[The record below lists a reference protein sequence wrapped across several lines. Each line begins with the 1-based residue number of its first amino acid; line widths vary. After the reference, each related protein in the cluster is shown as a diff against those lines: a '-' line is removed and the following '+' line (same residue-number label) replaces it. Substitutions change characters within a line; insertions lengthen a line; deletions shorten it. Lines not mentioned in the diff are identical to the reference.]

1 MDDHD
6 DRTTTLAGPEGT
18 ASGNGDGNG
27 NVVEF
32 PRKGRLGLRRR
43 RREKRFRIRKLRVL
57 IVLFGLTVLAIVS
70 ALFGMLM
77 AVASDLPHLEAPAHL
92 NSLILSHDGQTI
104 GTLTGNERRIYL
116 QEAQIA
122 PVMKHAI
129 IAIEDQRFYTN
140 DGVDLR
146 GIARAAVQDITSKQA
161 AQGASTIPQQ
171 FVKIQLAAEKQRTVF
186 QKLREAALA
195 YHLSRKWSKE
205 RILRDYLNAIYFG
218 NGAYG
223 IESAARTYFQA
234 AHDGT
239 DPCGTQRNPCAA
251 HLRPEEAAL
260 LAGIVQ
266 SPSGNDPIA
275 HPVAAKRR
283 RNVVLLRMLQQG
295 YVTRGEYDAAIN
307 AKLPTRNDLTFPVED
322 TKYPYFT
329 SWIKQQVVDQLGG
342 GQQGAQKAFGGGLKV
357 RTTIDTRLQSAG
369 ESAIRQWLPN
379 PDGPRAALVA
389 IHNADG
395 EVRAMVGGDDYATS
409 PFNLATQGQRQ
420 PGSSFKPFVLAR
432 ALEDGISPQTTWE
445 SRKKTYVLKGGERF
459 TVNNY
464 NDAYAGLTTLASA
477 TTYSDNAVYVQV
489 GMKVKPARVATLA
502 RRMGIRTPIS
512 HNFALPL
519 GGLRQGVTPLDM
531 AHAYETF
538 ATGGQ
543 MVYGSLSPG
552 QGRGKIPPGP
562 VGIERIESGN
572 KAVELPE
579 GGRAIN
585 RKKTKKVLGDG
596 IAAQVGAILQTVVKT
611 GSGTRAQIPGVV
623 IAGKTGT
630 TENYGDAWFV
640 GWTKEYTVAVWVGYP
655 DKFKPMK
662 TEFQGGPVAGGTYPA
677 GIWKTF
683 MEQLLTID
691 KLPGTAK
698 VDPSLDGGTVTT
710 PPPSEGAAPSA
721 TPLPTATAPATG
733 GTGGAGAGGT
743 GGGTTAPPAGGTTT
757 PPATGGGGGTT
768 PPATGGGTTP
778 PAAGGGGTG
787 TGGGGTGT
795 GTGATP
801 GTTPPAAPPPATGT
815 GAGAGT
821 GTGTGTG

>member
-6 DRTTTLAGPEGT
+6 DRTTTLADPHGT
-18 ASGNGDGNG
+18 GNG
-27 NVVEF
+27 NGANVVQF
-32 PRKGRLGLRRR
+32 PQKLPRRGLLRRR
-43 RREKRFRIRKLRVL
+43 RPPKRFKVRKLRVL
-57 IVLFGLTVLAIVS
+57 IVLFGLGVLAIVS

-77 AVASDLPHLEAPAHL
+77 AVASDLPHLESPAYL
-92 NSLILSHDGQTI
+92 NSKIYSHDGKFL
-104 GTLTGNERRIYL
+104 GNLTGNDRRVYL
-116 QEAQIA
+116 KEDQIA

-129 IAIEDQRFYTN
+129 IAIEDSRFYTN

-146 GIARAAVQDITSKQA
+146 GIARAAVQDVTSKQA
-161 AQGASTIPQQ
+161 VQGASTIPQQ
-171 FVKIQLAAEKQRTVF
+171 FVKIQLAAEKDRTVF

-234 AHDGT
+234 AHSNS
-239 DPCGTQRNPCAA
+239 DPCGGRGQDPCALR
-251 HLRPEEAAL
+251 LRPEEAAL

-283 RNVVLLRMLQQG
+283 RDVVLLRMLQQR
-295 YVTRGEYDAAIN
+295 YISQPQYAAAIKT
-307 AKLPTRNDLTFPVED
+307 KLPTREDLSFPVED
-322 TKYPYFT
+322 TRYPYFT
-329 SWIKQQVVDQLGG
+329 SWVKQQVVDQLGG
-342 GQQGAQKAFGGGLKV
+342 GQQGAQKAFGGGLTVK
-357 RTTIDTRLQSAG
+357 TTIDTRLQEAA
-369 ESAIRQWLPN
+369 ETAIKTWLPN
-379 PDGPRAALVA
+379 PEGPRAALVA
-389 IHNADG
+389 IHNEDG
-395 EVRAMVGGDDYATS
+395 EVRAMVGGDSYPSA

-432 ALEDGISPQTTWE
+432 ALEDGISPQSTWE
-445 SRKKTYVLKGGERF
+445 SKKKTYILKGGERF

-464 NDAYAGLTTLASA
+464 GDAYAGLTTLASA
-477 TTYSDNAVYVQV
+477 TTYSDNAVFVQV
-489 GMKVKPARVATLA
+489 GMKVKPARVATVA

-519 GGLRQGVTPLDM
+519 GGLREGVTPLDM

-538 ATGGQ
+538 AAGGNL
-543 MVYGSLSPG
+543 VYGSLSPG
-552 QGRGKIPPGP
+552 QGRGKVPPGP
-562 VGIERIESGN
+562 VGIERIDGADD

-579 GGRAIN
+579 GGKAIN
-585 RKKTKKVLGDG
+585 RKKTRKVLEDG
-596 IAAQVGAILQTVVKT
+596 IAGQVGSILQTVVQK

-662 TEFQGGPVAGGTYPA
+662 TEFQGEPVAGGTYPA

-683 MEQLLTID
+683 MEGLLKVD
-691 KLPGTAK
+691 KLPNSGKSEAETE
-698 VDPSLDGGTVTT
+698 GGGAPV
-710 PPPSEGAAPSA
+710 PPPTEGAAPSA
-721 TPLPTATAPATG
+721 TPVPTAPPSTGG
-733 GTGGAGAGGT
+733 GTGGAGT
-743 GGGTTAPPAGGTTT
+743 GGDETAPPADGGGGTTT
-757 PPATGGGGGTT
+757 PPAGDGGTGGDGGTAPPTDGGGGATTPPAGDGGTGTT
-768 PPATGGGTTP
+768 PPAGGTT
-778 PAAGGGGTG
+778 GT
-787 TGGGGTGT
+787 
-795 GTGATP
+795 
-801 GTTPPAAPPPATGT
+801 TTPPTNPPAGTTG
-815 GAGAGT
+815 
-821 GTGTGTG
+821 

>member
-1 MDDHD
+1 MDDFD
-6 DRTTTLAGPEGT
+6 DRTTTLAGPHANG
-18 ASGNGDGNG
+18 SGNGNG
-27 NVVEF
+27 ADVVPF
-32 PRKGRLGLRRR
+32 PKQQYPRRGLLRRR
-43 RREKRFRIRKLRVL
+43 RPPKRFKIRKLRVL
-57 IVLFGLTVLAIVS
+57 IVLFGLGVLAVVS
-70 ALFGMLM
+70 AAFGMLM
-77 AVASDLPHLEAPAHL
+77 AVASDLPHLEAPAYL
-92 NSLILSHDGQTI
+92 NSKIYSHDNKVI

-116 QEAQIA
+116 QENQIA

-129 IAIEDQRFYTN
+129 IAIEDARFYTN

-146 GIARAAVQDITSKQA
+146 GIARAAVQDVTTKRA

-171 FVKIQLAAEKQRTVF
+171 FVKIQLAAENDRTIF

-195 YHLSRKWSKE
+195 YHLSRKWSKD

-223 IESAARTYFQA
+223 IESAARTYFQY
-234 AHDGT
+234 AHDQT
-239 DPCGTQRNPCAA
+239 DPCGRQGEPMCASV
-251 HLRPEEAAL
+251 LRPEEAAM

-266 SPSGNDPIA
+266 SPSANDPTQ

-283 RNVVLLRMLQQG
+283 RDTVLLRMLQQR
-295 YVTRGEYDAAIN
+295 YITQTEYGDAIRVPVP
-307 AKLPTRNDLTFPVED
+307 KRKDLSFPVEN
-322 TKYPYFT
+322 TEYPYFT

-342 GQQGAQKAFGGGLKV
+342 GQQGAQKAFGAGLEIH
-357 RTTIDTRLQSAG
+357 TTIDTRLQRAA
-369 ESAIRQWLPN
+369 EKAIGAWLPN

-389 IHNADG
+389 IHNEDG
-395 EVRAMVGGDDYATS
+395 QVRAMVGGDSYATA

-432 ALEDGISPQTTWE
+432 ALEDGISPSSTWE
-445 SRKKTYVLKGGERF
+445 SKKKTYILKGGERF

-464 NDAYAGLTTLASA
+464 NDAYAGITTLASA

-519 GGLRQGVTPLDM
+519 GGLNQGVTPLDM

-538 ATGGQ
+538 ATGGKL
-543 MVYGSLSPG
+543 VYGSMSPG
-552 QGRGKIPPGP
+552 LGRRKIPPGP
-562 VGIERIESGN
+562 VGIERIDNKNG
-572 KAVELPE
+572 KAVELPD
-579 GGRAIN
+579 GGKAVN
-585 RKKTKKVLGDG
+585 KKRTRQILKDG
-596 IAAQVGAILQTVVKT
+596 IAQQVGSILQTVVKT

-662 TEFQGGPVAGGTYPA
+662 SEFQGEAVAGGTYPA

-683 MEQLLTID
+683 MEGLLKVD
-691 KLPGTAK
+691 KLPKSDESEAEK
-698 VDPSLDGGTVTT
+698 EGGVT
-710 PPPSEGAAPSA
+710 PPTPPTEGAAPSVTA
-721 TPLPTATAPATG
+721 TPTAPPATD
-733 GTGGAGAGGT
+733 GTGGAGGQAAPPTDGTGDGAAGEGGATTPPAGDGGTGGDGGAGT
-743 GGGTTAPPAGGTTT
+743 GGGTTPPTGDGGTAPPAGGTT
-757 PPATGGGGGTT
+757 PPA
-768 PPATGGGTTP
+768 
-778 PAAGGGGTG
+778 
-787 TGGGGTGT
+787 
-795 GTGATP
+795 GTGATAPPP
-801 GTTPPAAPPPATGT
+801 GTTG
-815 GAGAGT
+815 
-821 GTGTGTG
+821 

>member
-6 DRTTTLAGPEGT
+6 DRTTTLAGPEGIG
-18 ASGNGDGNG
+18 SGNGDGNG
-27 NVVEF
+27 NVVAF
-32 PRKGRLGLRRR
+32 PAKRRLGLHRR
-43 RREKRFRIRKLRVL
+43 RREKRFRIRKLRLL
-57 IVLFGLTVLAIVS
+57 IVLFGLSVLAIVS

-92 NSLILSHDGQTI
+92 NSLVLSHDGKTI

-171 FVKIQLAAEKQRTVF
+171 FVKIQLAAQKQRTIF

-223 IESAARTYFQA
+223 IESAARTYFQR
-234 AHDGT
+234 AHQLS
-239 DPCGTQRNPCAA
+239 DPCGVQGKPMCASQ
-251 HLRPEEAAL
+251 LRPEEAAL

-266 SPSGNDPIA
+266 SPSGNDPVA

-295 YVTRGEYDAAIN
+295 YVTRGEYDTAIN
-307 AKLPTRNDLTFPVED
+307 AKLPTRNDLAFPVED

-357 RTTIDTRLQSAG
+357 TTTIDTRLQSAA
-369 ESAIRQWLPN
+369 ESAIRQWLPYAG
-379 PDGPRAALVA
+379 GPRAALVA

-432 ALEDGISPQTTWE
+432 ALEDGISPQSTWE

-489 GMKVKPARVATLA
+489 GMKVKPKRVATLA
-502 RRMGIRTPIS
+502 RQMGIRTPIS

-519 GGLRQGVTPLDM
+519 GGLNQGVTPLDM

-543 MVYGSLSPG
+543 LVYGSLSPG
-552 QGRGKIPPGP
+552 QGRGRIPPGP
-562 VGIERIESGN
+562 VGIERIDSAG

-585 RKKTKKVLGDG
+585 RKQTKKVLGPG
-596 IAAQVGAILQTVVKT
+596 IAAQVGAILQTVVTT

-691 KLPGTAK
+691 KLPGTGK
-698 VDPSLDGGTVTT
+698 VDPSLGTVPAT
-710 PPPSEGAAPSA
+710 PTQGAAPSA
-721 TPLPTATAPATG
+721 TAAPTAAPTASP
-733 GTGGAGAGGT
+733 TGGAGT
-743 GGGTTAPPAGGTTT
+743 GGGTTAPPAGTGGTATPPAGGGTAPPATGGGGTT
-757 PPATGGGGGTT
+757 PPATGGGGTT

-778 PAAGGGGTG
+778 PAA
-787 TGGGGTGT
+787 
-795 GTGATP
+795 
-801 GTTPPAAPPPATGT
+801 PPPATGT
-815 GAGAGT
+815 GAGT
-821 GTGTGTG
+821 GTGTGTTPGGTTG